1 VGECDFTEQ
10 VSNMGEVKSVNKYV
24 LLNVSKI
31 FILIRNDI
39 NNANNIPLCE
49 KMIDILENRLDNAC
63 LTDALNELGFYES
76 YSDFFVTENVEANAM
91 LEVKK
96 NHVKII
102 IDCIEMI
109 LGEIKKGNMK
119 NATDLSDAVH
129 WFPESLAMGKNVNM
143 RDFWNIYFKPL
154 VRENADVKRLKKYF
168 SVWVLI

>member
-1 VGECDFTEQ
+1 VGESYFTEQ
-10 VSNMGEVKSVNKYV
+10 VSNMGEVKRVNKYV

-31 FILIRNDI
+31 FILMRNDI
-39 NNANNIPLCE
+39 NNANNIPLCK
-49 KMIDILENRLDNAC
+49 KMIDILENGLDNDC

-76 YSDFFVTENVEANAM
+76 YSDFFVMDNAEASEM
-91 LEVKK
+91 VEVKQ

-102 IDCIEMI
+102 IDCIEII

-119 NATDLSDAVH
+119 NATDLSDVVH

-143 RDFWNIYFKPL
+143 CDFWNIYFKPL
-154 VRENADVKRLKKYF
+154 VKQNADVKRLKKYF